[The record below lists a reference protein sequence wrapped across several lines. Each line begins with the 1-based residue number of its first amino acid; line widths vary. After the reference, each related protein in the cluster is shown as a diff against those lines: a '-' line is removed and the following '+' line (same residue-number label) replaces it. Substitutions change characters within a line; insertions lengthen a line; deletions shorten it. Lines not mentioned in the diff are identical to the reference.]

1 MSRTSYRPTSTGYRY
16 KVKREEDPQKILLDT
31 LSWREMMD
39 YIDDQPDVYLI
50 DVCYQSG
57 VYIFGYRNDTRRE
70 ESAKKEELNND

>member
-16 KVKREEDPQKILLDT
+16 MVKREEDPQKILLDT

-57 VYIFGYRNDTRRE
+57 AYIFGYRNDTRRE
-70 ESAKKEELNND
+70 ESAKKEESNND